1 MQTYSHG
8 LIAGVA
14 GKALARRGRRVN
26 VRALVLGALLPD
38 VPLWLLSLGFL
49 VRYVWL
55 GSVPPGQRMALYDRL
70 YFTDPLWIVGHNLL
84 HAPLMVLLYGGLAL
98 WARRRGWAWG
108 EGLWWFALGAMS
120 HSVVD
125 IFTHH
130 DDGPLLLF
138 PFDWQLRFQSPISY
152 WDPRYY
158 GRLVSGVEHLL
169 DLGALLYL
177 LVPWW
182 RSRSR
187 RRPFRG
193 PV

>member
-14 GKALARRGRRVN
+14 GKALARRGRQVD

-55 GSVPPGQRMALYDRL
+55 DPVPPGQRMALYDRL

-84 HAPLMVLLYGGLAL
+84 HAPLLVSLYAVLGL
-98 WARRRGWAWG
+98 WGRRRGWAWADR
-108 EGLWWFALGAMS
+108 LWWVALGAMS
-120 HSVVD
+120 HSMVD

-158 GRLVSGVEHLL
+158 GRVVSALEHLM

-177 LVPWW
+177 LLPWW
-182 RSRSR
+182 RSRHRASLE
-187 RRPFRG
+187 G
-193 PV
+193 VE